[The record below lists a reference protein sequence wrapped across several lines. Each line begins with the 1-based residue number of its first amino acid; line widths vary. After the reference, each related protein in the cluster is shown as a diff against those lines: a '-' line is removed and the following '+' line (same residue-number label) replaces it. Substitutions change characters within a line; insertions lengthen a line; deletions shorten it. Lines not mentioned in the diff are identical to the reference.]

1 MTIGEALKIFRKNNN
16 LSQREVANI
25 IGISQSAISFIERT
39 GKATSEGTYEK
50 IKELIDFKEED
61 NNYQNFTSKERI
73 CNDFKIIGNYIHLVR
88 KYSNKKHYDTC
99 NDLKISASVLT
110 NIEKGKIS
118 ISAKSELKALN
129 DLLNYFDDCLI
140 FTDEFRESLKDIK
153 YLIKDSKVFENKN
166 FNTNHFITFRER
178 LILFLNENNMTSFSL
193 ANKLNVYG
201 SVIKA
206 LETGKRTI
214 ISSFNGL
221 DVAIYIGYLNFK
233 NKKEAKEYLRGKF
246 NAISRYIRH
255 YYKSNKITVKQI
267 SSKFNLRKEIVYRL
281 FDQPEYLSDNL
292 INLAIIL
299 LKDIVSKIGKD
310 DELIKIMD
318 DFKIIMINY
327 YPEFYQVQEKSISN
341 ESIINTEIDKSEE
354 IIENIVKQE
363 IAEEDI
369 SINKETKKELDIFEG
384 INNEGLD
391 SIKLQLFDSIYK
403 LIESGELQLAS
414 QYIKFVNNLKLFD
427 VTMLN
432 MKLSTAHDWNGKYN
446 NCND

>member
-1 MTIGEALKIFRKNNN
+1 MTIGEALKIYRKKNN
-16 LSQREVANI
+16 LLQKEVANI
-25 IGISQSAISFIERT
+25 IGCSQTVISFTERT
-39 GKATSEGTYEK
+39 GKPTSKETYKK

-61 NNYQNFTSKERI
+61 NNYQDTTYKERI
-73 CNDFKIIGNYIHLVR
+73 CKDFKIIGNYIHLAR
-88 KYSNKKHYDTC
+88 RYSNKNHHTVC
-99 NDLKISASVLT
+99 NDLKISSCILT

-118 ISAKSELKALN
+118 TSAKSELKALN
-129 DLLNYFDDCLI
+129 DLLNYFNDCLI

-193 ANKLNVYG
+193 ANKLNVSG
-201 SVIKA
+201 FVIKS
-206 LETGKRTI
+206 LEMSKHTI

-233 NKKEAKEYLRGKF
+233 NKKEAKEYLRDKF
-246 NAISRYIRH
+246 NAISRYISH
-255 YYKSNKITVKQI
+255 YYKSNKITVNQI
-267 SSKFNLRKEIVYRL
+267 SSKFNVNKEMIYRL
-281 FDQPEYLSDNL
+281 YNKPESLSDNL

-327 YPEFYQVQEKSISN
+327 YPEFYQVQEKSI
-341 ESIINTEIDKSEE
+341 ESVINTEIDKSEE
-354 IIENIVKQE
+354 IIENTVKEEIVEK
-363 IAEEDI
+363 DI
-369 SINKETKKELDIFEG
+369 SIGKETKKELENMIFEG
-384 INNEGLD
+384 INNEGLH
-391 SIKLQLFDSIYK
+391 SIKLHLFDSIYK
-403 LIESGELQLAS
+403 LIESNELQLAS
-414 QYIKFVNNLKLFD
+414 QYIKFVDNIKLFD